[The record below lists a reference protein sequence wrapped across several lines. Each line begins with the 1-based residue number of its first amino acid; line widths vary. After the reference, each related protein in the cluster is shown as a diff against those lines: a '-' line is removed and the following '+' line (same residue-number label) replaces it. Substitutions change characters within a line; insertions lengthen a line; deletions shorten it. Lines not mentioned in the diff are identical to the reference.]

1 MRADA
6 LEKDKLQAVFK
17 DMESQ
22 DREYREKVLSALDCI
37 VSEHE
42 SRAKLA
48 RIASAVN
55 WLLLFVAILTGLHVS
70 FLMLVNAIAFLVAV
84 CVSYHN
90 EHKTDK
96 TEKIL
101 KEMGFPI
108 DELKG
113 E

>member
-6 LEKDKLQAVFK
+6 LEKDKLQAFFK

-22 DREYREKVLSALDCI
+22 DREYQEKVLSALDCI
-37 VSEHE
+37 ISEHE
-42 SRAKLA
+42 SRIKLA

-70 FLMLVNAIAFLVAV
+70 FLMLVNVIAFLVAI
-84 CVSYHN
+84 CMSYRY
-90 EHKTDK
+90 EHKTEK
-96 TEKIL
+96 TL

>member
-1 MRADA
+1 MRVEA
-6 LEKDKLQAVFK
+6 LERDKIQAVLK
-17 DMESQ
+17 DVKSQ

-42 SRAKLA
+42 SRIKLA

-55 WLLLFVAILTGLHVS
+55 WLLLFVAILTGLHVL
-70 FLMLVNAIAFLVAV
+70 FLMFINAIAFLVAI

-90 EHKTDK
+90 EHKT
-96 TEKIL
+96 EKLL

>member
-6 LEKDKLQAVFK
+6 LEKDKLQAIFK

-22 DREYREKVLSALDCI
+22 DREYREKVLSAFDCI

-42 SRAKLA
+42 SRIKLA
-48 RIASAVN
+48 RIASTVN
-55 WLLLFVAILTGLHVS
+55 WLLLFVAILTGLHVL
-70 FLMLVNAIAFLVAV
+70 FLMFVNAIAFLVAV
-84 CVSYHN
+84 CVSYRN
-90 EHKTDK
+90 EHKI
-96 TEKIL
+96 EKML